1 MRPEKGSRSLRK
13 GRVSIESQSYLVTTT
28 VHERRPLLRI
38 EDAAQLVLS
47 SLRWLEAEKRIDLS
61 AAVIMPEHVHFVLSL
76 RIGSLAQLIHS
87 FKSFTA
93 NKINPLLGRSGQF
106 WQEQYHDHAI
116 RKNGVLNDIVFYLLN
131 NPVRAGLVKDFHD
144 WPFWY
149 CRWGV

>member
-13 GRVSIESQSYLVTTT
+13 GRVSIGSQPYLVTTT

-38 EDAAQLVLS
+38 EDAARLVLS
-47 SLRWLEAEKRIDLS
+47 SLQWLAAEKRIDLS
-61 AAVIMPEHVHFVLSL
+61 AAVVMPEHVHFVLSL

-93 NKINPLLGRSGQF
+93 NKINTLLGRSGQF
-106 WQEQYHDHAI
+106 WQVQYHDHAI
-116 RKNGVLNDIVFYLLN
+116 RKDEVLNDVVLYLLN

-149 CRWGV
+149 CRWRV

>member
-13 GRVSIESQSYLVTTT
+13 GRVSIESQPCLVTTT
-28 VHERRPLLRI
+28 VHQRQPFLQG
-38 EDAAQLVLS
+38 DAAAQVVLS
-47 SLRWLEAEKRIDLS
+47 SLRWLENEKGSALS
-61 AAVIMPEHVHFVLSL
+61 AAVVMPDHVHFVIALGTS
-76 RIGSLAQLIHS
+76 SLAQLIHS

-93 NKINPLLGRSGQF
+93 NKINGLLGRSGQF

-116 RKNGVLNDIVFYLLN
+116 RKDEVLNDVVLYLLN

-149 CRWGV
+149 CRWRV

>member
-13 GRVSIESQSYLVTTT
+13 GRVSIASQPYLVTTT
-28 VHERRPLLRI
+28 VHQRHAFLQNDE
-38 EDAAQLVLS
+38 AAQAVLS
-47 SLRWLEAEKRIDLS
+47 SLRWLEAEKGSALS
-61 AAVIMPEHVHFVLSL
+61 AAVVMPDHVHFVIALGTS
-76 RIGSLAQLIHS
+76 SLAQLVHS

-93 NKINPLLGRSGQF
+93 NKINGLLGRSGQF

-116 RKNGVLNDIVFYLLN
+116 RKDEVLNDIVFYMLN

-149 CRWGV
+149 CRWKV

>member
-13 GRVSIESQSYLVTTT
+13 GRVSIESQPYLVTTT
-28 VHERRPLLRI
+28 VYQRQPFLQG
-38 EDAAQLVLS
+38 DAAAQVVLS
-47 SLRWLEAEKRIDLS
+47 SLRWLENEKGSALS
-61 AAVIMPEHVHFVLSL
+61 AAVVMPDHVHFVIALGTS
-76 RIGSLAQLIHS
+76 SLAQLIHS

-93 NKINPLLGRSGQF
+93 NKINGLLGRSGQF

-116 RKNGVLNDIVFYLLN
+116 RKDEVLNDVVLYLLN

>member
-13 GRVSIESQSYLVTTT
+13 GRVSIGSQPYLVTTT

-38 EDAAQLVLS
+38 EDAARLVLS
-47 SLRWLEAEKRIDLS
+47 SLQWLAAEKRMDLS
-61 AAVIMPEHVHFVLSL
+61 AAVIMPDHIHFVLSL
-76 RIGSLAQLIHS
+76 RIGSLAQLVHS

-93 NKINPLLGRSGQF
+93 NKINSLLGRSGRF
-106 WQEQYHDHAI
+106 WQSQYHDHAI
-116 RKNGVLNDIVFYLLN
+116 RKDEVFNDVVLYLLN

-149 CRWGV
+149 CRWEV

>member
-13 GRVSIESQSYLVTTT
+13 GRVSIESQPYLVTTT
-28 VHERRPLLRI
+28 VHQRQPFLQG
-38 EDAAQLVLS
+38 DAAAQVVLS
-47 SLRWLEAEKRIDLS
+47 SLRWLENEKGSALS
-61 AAVIMPEHVHFVLSL
+61 AAVVMPDHVHFVIALGTS
-76 RIGSLAQLIHS
+76 SLAQLIHS

-93 NKINPLLGRSGQF
+93 NKINGLLGRSGQF

-116 RKNGVLNDIVFYLLN
+116 RKDEVLNDVVLYLLN

-149 CRWGV
+149 CRWRV